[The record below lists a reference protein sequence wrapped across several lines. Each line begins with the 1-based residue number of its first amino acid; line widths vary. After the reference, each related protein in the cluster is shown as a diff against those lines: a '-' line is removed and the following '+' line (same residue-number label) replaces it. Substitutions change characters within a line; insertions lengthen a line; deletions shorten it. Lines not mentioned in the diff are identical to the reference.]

1 MYPGSSYTEKH
12 HIAIELNVLYSVE
25 VIRNSVEPKWPIIGG
40 NKKRFTQAA
49 VGCYSN
55 RGIAK
60 AVARARGK
68 SLRLCRVNLCL
79 M

>member
-25 VIRNSVEPKWPIIGG
+25 VIRNSVEPTWPIIGG

-49 VGCYSN
+49 AYDMQTGPFIP
-55 RGIAK
+55 GIP
-60 AVARARGK
+60 GW
-68 SLRLCRVNLCL
+68 LL
-79 M
+79 